1 MLKPGD
7 ITWIVTPYASKH
19 VEQLRAD
26 FTDDWYWDAVADFTE
41 TLCAYF
47 NADGACQRKQG
58 RAISPMGCTLPNA
71 KALKIRV
78 AEPGGGQSGGLR
90 VIVTVFCDRRE
101 VHVKSVRRKRSSP
114 KPTKAQYVKDANRP
128 VDQ

>member
-1 MLKPGD
+1 MLEPED

-19 VEQLRAD
+19 VETLRAD
-26 FTDDWYWDAVADFTE
+26 FGEGWYWDAVDSFKQS
-41 TLCAYF
+41 LCDYF
-47 NADGACQRKQG
+47 NADGACLLKQAG
-58 RAISPMGCTLPNA
+58 SISPIGCTLPNA
-71 KALKIRV
+71 KALKVRA

-114 KPTKAQYVKDANRP
+114 KPTTAQYVEDANRP
-128 VDQ
+128 VEH